1 MSNLHELATVI
12 RKPWEFR
19 FRVSSGGNMR
29 VPGTTPCLDGATE
42 RRNERKRLERA
53 AETRKTHRNNL
64 FATLKDQGFEAR
76 EPTEEEKANHKYATT
91 QDPIW
96 LEGELVP
103 FADVAEELNEG
114 KDERGY

>member
-1 MSNLHELATVI
+1 VGVPLQGQLWGKYASAGNHA
-12 RKPWEFR
+12 
-19 FRVSSGGNMR
+19 VSR
-29 VPGTTPCLDGATE
+29 WCYGTAQRT
-42 RRNERKRLERA
+42 KRLERA

-96 LEGELVP
+96 LEGELEP